1 MADIDRSTER
11 AGAAMQAYTLSADGW
26 RAGPS
31 ENLRVLLSDLMHWC
45 DATQHDFGQILASA
59 RHRYE
64 EEKDRFTDRR

>member
-1 MADIDRSTER
+1 MADIDRNIER
-11 AGAAMQAYTLSADGW
+11 AGAAMQAYALSADGW

-45 DATQHDFGQILASA
+45 DATQHDFEQILASA

-64 EEKDRFTDRR
+64 AEKNGVTDRR